1 MLPRSQIQRTLGD
14 AASIERIV
22 EILATEE
29 FASRGAL
36 GRRVCEEFG
45 FADARGRWQLA
56 GCLKALGVLAGRS
69 DRIVLPPRQRRPIP
83 SAPVRLDGPVAA
95 PVGVA
100 DRVDGLRDLS
110 VQVVGDRAHRRI
122 WNTLIADEHPH
133 GLTTFAGCQ
142 VRYLVR
148 AEPGWLGAVGFSA
161 SAFHLEARDRWIAWS
176 AEQREAERNRV
187 ICMSRLLI
195 RPAVRCANLASR
207 VLGMVLRRLPVDFR
221 RRYGYHLWLVETF
234 VERSSRGTSLRAA
247 NFVKVGETA
256 GRGRQGRRRRSDR
269 SVKSVYMYTL
279 QPDWRRRLGVG
290 HVEHAP
296 RLLPGE
302 GLGSDVW
309 AENEFGGAKLGD
321 KRRTARLVSSAA
333 LLAEYPGGKINA
345 NPRSDAAAVNGFY
358 RLIEHPDNSPVT
370 VEAILAPHRERTLQR
385 MRSQDTVLCIQ
396 DGTDLNFAT
405 RPGCSGLEVIGRNQT
420 GTGTLGL
427 HLHATLAVS
436 GRGLPLGVLRCG
448 FDNAVE
454 VRTNDP
460 NRNRRKKTQRW
471 IDGFEDTVKLAREL
485 TRSTHMISVCDR
497 EGDFFE
503 LFDRQ
508 RSEGRVE
515 LLVRARHDRRLVPR
529 RKPQKGRKLFETM
542 RSGEPAGQIGIEI
555 RPLTA
560 RKKSSR
566 KKARPARTPRMAH
579 CQIRY
584 RRLTLPSTI
593 EGMQPLTVHGVHIVE
608 TGPPEGEPP
617 VQWYLLTTLPI
628 DNADAAARMIGH
640 YLQRWRVE
648 EFFRVLKSGC
658 KVEMLAFR
666 TAHRLKRAIAIN
678 AVIGWRIMLMTRL
691 GRQVPNC
698 DPKLMFSDHELLFLQ
713 NHAKLYGLT
722 PPDDLGAAIALV
734 ANLGGYRAR
743 KHDPE
748 PGDQIMW
755 HGYDRLSNATLGHR
769 TAIEAYRINVARE
782 V

>member
-1 MLPRSQIQRTLGD
+1 M
-14 AASIERIV
+14 E
-22 EILATEE
+22 
-29 FASRGAL
+29 
-36 GRRVCEEFG
+36 
-45 FADARGRWQLA
+45 AD
-56 GCLKALGVLAGRS
+56 
-69 DRIVLPPRQRRPIP
+69 
-83 SAPVRLDGPVAA
+83 
-95 PVGVA
+95 
-100 DRVDGLRDLS
+100 
-110 VQVVGDRAHRRI
+110 
-122 WNTLIADEHPH
+122 
-133 GLTTFAGCQ
+133 
-142 VRYLVR
+142 
-148 AEPGWLGAVGFSA
+148 WLGAVGFSA

-176 AEQREAERNRV
+176 AEQREADCNRV
-187 ICMSRLLI
+187 VCMSRFLV

-207 VLGMVLRRLPVDFR
+207 VLGMVLRRLRVDFR
-221 RRYGYHLWLVETF
+221 PRYGYRPWLVETF
-234 VERSSRGTSLRAA
+234 VEESSRGTSLRAA
-247 NFVKVGETA
+247 NFVKVGQTA
-256 GRGRQGRRRRSDR
+256 GRGRQDRRHRRAR
-269 SVKSVYMYTL
+269 SVKSVYMYAL
-279 QPDWRRRLGVG
+279 QPDWRRRLGVRY
-290 HVEHAP
+290 VEHAP

-333 LLAEYPGGKINA
+333 LLAEYPGDKINA
-345 NPRSDAAAVNGFY
+345 NPRSDAAAVYGFY
-358 RLIEHPDNSPVT
+358 RLIEHPDYSPVT
-370 VEAILAPHRERTLQR
+370 VEAILALHRERTLQR
-385 MRSQDTVLCIQ
+385 IRSQDTVLCIQ
-396 DGTDLNFAT
+396 DGTDLKFAT
-405 RPGCSGLEVIGRNQT
+405 RPGCSGLEVIDRNQT

-471 IDGFEDTVKLAREL
+471 IDGFDDTVMLAREL
-485 TRSTHMISVCDR
+485 IRSTRVISVCDR
-497 EGDFFE
+497 
-503 LFDRQ
+503 
-508 RSEGRVE
+508 RVE
-515 LLVRARHDRRLVPR
+515 LLVRARHDRRLAPR
-529 RKPQKGRKLFETM
+529 RKHQKGRKLFETM
-542 RSGEPAGQIGIEI
+542 RSGDAAGQIEIEI

-579 CQIRY
+579 CDIQY

-608 TGPPEGEPP
+608 TGTPEGEPP

-628 DNADAAARMIGH
+628 DNADATARMVGY

-666 TAHRLKRAIAIN
+666 TAQWLKRAIAIN

-713 NHAKLYGLT
+713 NHTGQYGLA
-722 PPDDLGAAIALV
+722 PPDDLGTAIALV
-734 ANLGGYRAR
+734 ANFGGYSAR
-743 KHDPE
+743 KHDPD

-769 TAIEAYRINVARE
+769 TAIEAYRINVANQT
-782 V
+782 